1 MAGPGDRGGWNS
13 AGGLSRI
20 RPIGDGGRDF
30 RRDFVV
36 GLMNS
41 PRWPPMLEG
50 VRFQR
55 QKSRRGAVI
64 ETPEDRM
71 SMPSI
76 TVVIPAYNEEHSIG
90 AVIEALRPQVEKLGH
105 ESEIVVVVDGATDGT
120 AAEARR
126 YGVRVVEHPQNLG
139 YGRSLKTGISA
150 ARNELIAI
158 TDADT
163 TYPVDRIP
171 EMVELAAKF
180 DMVVGARQGRFYQG
194 GVVKRLGRF
203 VFRKLAEFATGQ
215 SIPDINSGLRVFR
228 RSQMIPFFPIISA
241 GFSFTTTSTLAYML
255 NDLCVCY
262 LPIAYHKR
270 AGRSK
275 VRHLRDSLRAL
286 QIIVE
291 AILRINPI
299 KVFLLLALP
308 FALVG
313 LGAFVMALLRQS
325 GTWALMSVMALCT
338 SGLVMGLGFLAVSM
352 APQRRH
358 FHGLHPDRP
367 ETDRDPR

>member
-1 MAGPGDRGGWNS
+1 
-13 AGGLSRI
+13 
-20 RPIGDGGRDF
+20 
-30 RRDFVV
+30 
-36 GLMNS
+36 
-41 PRWPPMLEG
+41 
-50 VRFQR
+50 
-55 QKSRRGAVI
+55 
-64 ETPEDRM
+64 
-71 SMPSI
+71 MPSI
-76 TVVIPAYNEEHSIG
+76 TVVIPAYNEEGSLRS
-90 AVIEALRPQVEKLGH
+90 VIDALRPHLESLGQ
-105 ESEIVVVVDGATDGT
+105 ETEIIVVVDGATDGT

-126 YGVRVVEHPQNLG
+126 CGVRVVEHPQNLG

-163 TYPVDRIP
+163 TYPVDRLP
-171 EMVELAAKF
+171 EMVALAEKF
-180 DMVVGARQGRFYQG
+180 DMVVGARRGKFYQG
-194 GVVKRLGRF
+194 GLVKRLGRL

-262 LPIAYHKR
+262 IPIEYHKR
-270 AGRSK
+270 AGASK
-275 VRHLRDSLRAL
+275 IRHVRDSLRAL

-308 FALVG
+308 FLLIGVGACLTALILQSVPWG
-313 LGAFVMALLRQS
+313 L
-325 GTWALMSVMALCT
+325 TSVMALCT
-338 SGLVMGLGFLAVSM
+338 SGLVTGLGFLAVSM
-352 APQRRH
+352 APPRRH
-358 FHGLHPDRP
+358 FHVLHPDRS
-367 ETDRDPR
+367 ETEHDQH